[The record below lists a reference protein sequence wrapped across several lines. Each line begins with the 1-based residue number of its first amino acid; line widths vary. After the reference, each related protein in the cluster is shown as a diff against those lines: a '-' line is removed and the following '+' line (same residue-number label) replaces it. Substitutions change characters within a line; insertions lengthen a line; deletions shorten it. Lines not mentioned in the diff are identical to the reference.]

1 MRVID
6 AVAEMRHVCSGCAGS
21 VALVPTMGGLHRGH
35 EELIRRAR
43 RAAETLAVS
52 LFVNP
57 KQFGSAED
65 LESYPRDFEEDA
77 GICLRHDVDV
87 LFAPSVEEMYPP
99 SVEEMYPPG
108 KDFVVDPGPIGRLLE
123 GAQRPGHFMGVATVV
138 AQLFDIIR
146 PDLAFFGE
154 KDAQQLVVIRSLVAQ
169 LGLDVQIIPVPTVRE
184 PDGLAVSSRN
194 ARLTEP
200 ERRAAGILYQALG
213 AAGEAWSSGERN
225 GAPLRARMNDV
236 LAREPLADPE
246 YVSIADPETL
256 LELEQAGP
264 VALASMAVRIGRARL
279 IDNVLLAQED
289 VDLPRNEPL
298 PT

>member
-1 MRVID
+1 MRVIYV
-6 AVAEMRHVCSGCAGS
+6 VAEMRHVRNRCAGS

-35 EELIRRAR
+35 EELFRRAR
-43 RAAETLAVS
+43 RAGETLAVS

-65 LESYPRDFEEDA
+65 LEGYPRDFEEDA
-77 GICLRHDVDV
+77 GICLSHDVDV

-99 SVEEMYPPG
+99 GEG
-108 KDFVVDPGPIGRLLE
+108 FVVDPGPIGRLLE
-123 GAQRPGHFMGVATVV
+123 GAQRPGHFVGVATVV
-138 AQLFDIIR
+138 AKLFDIIR

-154 KDAQQLVVIRSLVAQ
+154 KDAQQLVVIRSLVTQ

-225 GAPLRARMNDV
+225 GARLRGRMNDI
-236 LAREPLADPE
+236 LAGEPLADPE
-246 YVSIADPETL
+246 YVSIADLETL

-279 IDNVLLAQED
+279 IDNVLLGQKD
-289 VDLPRNEPL
+289 VDLPRSAVSSHGAEHSA
-298 PT
+298 

>member
-6 AVAEMRHVCSGCAGS
+6 AVAEMRHLRNGCGGS
-21 VALVPTMGGLHRGH
+21 VTLVPTMGGLHRGH

-43 RAAETLAVS
+43 RAGETLVVS

-65 LESYPRDFEEDA
+65 LEAYPRDFDDDA
-77 GICLRHDVDV
+77 RVCRRHDVDV

-99 SVEEMYPPG
+99 GE
-108 KDFVVDPGPIGRLLE
+108 DFAVDPGPIGRLLE
-123 GAQRPGHFMGVATVV
+123 GAQRPGHFVGVATVV
-138 AQLFDIIR
+138 AKLLDIIR
-146 PDLAFFGE
+146 PHLAFFGE
-154 KDAQQLVVIRSLVAQ
+154 KDAQQLVVIRSLVTQ
-169 LGLDVQIIPVPTVRE
+169 LGLHVQIIPVPTVRE
-184 PDGLAVSSRN
+184 PDGLAMSSRN
-194 ARLTEP
+194 AYLNGP
-200 ERRAAGILYQALG
+200 ERRAAPILYQALV

-225 GAPLRARMNDV
+225 GARLRARMSDV
-236 LAREPLADPE
+236 LGREPLADPE

-279 IDNVLLAQED
+279 IDNVLLGQE
-289 VDLPRNEPL
+289 EK
-298 PT
+298 